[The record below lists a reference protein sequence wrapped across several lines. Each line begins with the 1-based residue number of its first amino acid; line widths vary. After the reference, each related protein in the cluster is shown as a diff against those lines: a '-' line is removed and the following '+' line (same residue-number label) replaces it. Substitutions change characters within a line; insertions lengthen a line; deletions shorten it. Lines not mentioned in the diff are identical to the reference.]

1 MLVNRVHGMRWRTLG
16 GLFALL
22 TFLLMMLSSLAF
34 SSEALAQTEGSS
46 GGGSQQPR
54 PVDRLIKQQVG
65 EFRLQEIKS
74 SRTDSGEL
82 APYDFRRMVYENS
95 DGEKISHHLTSFS
108 SPEAANE
115 AGKLTVEDYRKHA
128 WRLSETFTVVDKSG
142 RPVGS
147 GGTYVQGD
155 EMAVIWTNG
164 NLLASMEAPAEEV
177 GDFFKGLPYGVA
189 ITDRVQY

>member
-1 MLVNRVHGMRWRTLG
+1 MLVNLVHGTRWGNLG

-22 TFLLMMLSSLAF
+22 TFLMVLLSSLAY
-34 SSEALAQTEGSS
+34 SSEALAQ
-46 GGGSQQPR
+46 QQQQQQQQR

-95 DGEKISHHLTSFS
+95 DGEKISHRLTSFS
-108 SPEAANE
+108 SPEAAKE
-115 AGKLTVEDYRKHA
+115 GGKLTVKDHLKHA
-128 WRLSETFTVVDKSG
+128 YRLSETFTVVDKSG

-147 GGTYVQGD
+147 GGTFVQGD
-155 EMAVIWTNG
+155 KMAVIWTNG

-177 GDFFKGLPYGVA
+177 GNFFKELPYGVA
-189 ITDRVQY
+189 ITDVVQY